1 MRTVIVVLCVMSLAG
16 CVSPRQQAQRAAA
29 VQQMDD
35 SQCQGMGYKPGTE
48 LYLKCRTTIVQ
59 LRMQQGQVQ
68 QAQSADVAQRMQNA
82 GAWMSA
88 AGAPP
93 AMPPMQQP
101 MHCTTTPSIYGSPQ
115 YGSNTNCY

>member
-1 MRTVIVVLCVMSLAG
+1 MRTVIVVLCGLSLAG
-16 CVSPRQQAQRAAA
+16 CVSPAQQQERAAA
-29 VQQMDD
+29 VQRSDD
-35 SQCQGMGYKPGTE
+35 QQCQSMGYKPGTD

-59 LRMQQGQVQ
+59 LRMQQAQVQ
-68 QAQSADVAQRMQNA
+68 QAQSADIGRRMQNA

-88 AGAPP
+88 AGVPP

-101 MHCTTTPSIYGSPQ
+101 MHCTTTPNIYGSPQ